1 MAVAFRAAVGRDA
14 LIPPHPAA
22 AQTPAGGYGIRPYD
36 RRRACGQT
44 GNRGA
49 NGIANLCRGRCLHR
63 PGNPA
68 AARGSPGG
76 INPAPT
82 NNFYVWANRG
92 GRAVKT
98 NGCRFPG
105 GRRAGCP
112 IPPHP
117 AAAQTPT
124 GGYGIRPYD
133 RRKVRGQTG
142 NPAAART
149 PTGGPWPSPTN
160 RGGRLTNRET
170 ANPRGVANFC
180 RGRCLHRPGNPVATQ
195 TPAGG
200 YGIRPYDRRRA
211 CGQTGNR
218 GANGIANL
226 CRGRCLHRP
235 GNPAVTQTPAG
246 GINPAPTN

>member
-1 MAVAFRAAVGRDA
+1 MLASSREPRGGANTCGRDQSRPYELILCFGPTGAGARWKRMVVAFRAAVGRDA
-14 LIPPHPAA
+14 LVPPNPAA
-22 AQTPAGGYGIRPYD
+22 VQTPA
-36 RRRACGQT
+36 
-44 GNRGA
+44 
-49 NGIANLCRGRCLHR
+49 
-63 PGNPA
+63 
-68 AARGSPGG
+68 
-76 INPAPT
+76 
-82 NNFYVWANRG
+82 
-92 GRAVKT
+92 
-98 NGCRFPG
+98 
-105 GRRAGCP
+105 
-112 IPPHP
+112 
-117 AAAQTPT
+117 

-160 RGGRLTNRET
+160 RGGRRTNRET

-180 RGRCLHRPGNPVATQ
+180 RGRCLHRPGNSAVTQ

-235 GNPAVTQTPAG
+235 GNPVATQTPAG
-246 GINPAPTN
+246 GINPAPTNKFYVLGQPWRARGENERLPLSGRP

>member
-1 MAVAFRAAVGRDA
+1 MPSSRRTPRRRKARGRIWNPPLRPTARCAANGK
-14 LIPPHPAA
+14 PAA
-22 AQTPAGGYGIRPYD
+22 ARTPTGGPWPSPTNRGGRLTNRETANPRGVANFCRGRCLHRPGNPAVTQTPAGGYGIRPYD
-36 RRRACGQT
+36 RRKVRGQT

-117 AAAQTPT
+117 AAT
-124 GGYGIRPYD
+124 
-133 RRKVRGQTG
+133 
-142 NPAAART
+142 
-149 PTGGPWPSPTN
+149 
-160 RGGRLTNRET
+160 
-170 ANPRGVANFC
+170 
-180 RGRCLHRPGNPVATQ
+180 
-195 TPAGG
+195 
-200 YGIRPYDRRRA
+200 
-211 CGQTGNR
+211 
-218 GANGIANL
+218 
-226 CRGRCLHRP
+226 
-235 GNPAVTQTPAG
+235 
-246 GINPAPTN
+246 